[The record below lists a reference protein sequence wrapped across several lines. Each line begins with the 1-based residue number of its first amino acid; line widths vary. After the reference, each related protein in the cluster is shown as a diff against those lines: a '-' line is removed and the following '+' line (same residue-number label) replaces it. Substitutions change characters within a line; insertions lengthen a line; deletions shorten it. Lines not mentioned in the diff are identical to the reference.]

1 MAKKTVCVS
10 GRVMLPIKEG
20 ARAVISCGGGFVYTS
35 RVVEIFE
42 VSENMAHFETMNS
55 IYKVLQVAVYKWRR
69 KRLFRMAPLHHH
81 FEKGGWSEWRI
92 VGVFSLAAVLAAVAG
107 LPILL

>member
-1 MAKKTVCVS
+1 MKKTVCIS

-55 IYKVLQVAVYKWRR
+55 IYKVSFVPNPLTAVI
-69 KRLFRMAPLHHH
+69 
-81 FEKGGWSEWRI
+81 SE
-92 VGVFSLAAVLAAVAG
+92 VYAKCA
-107 LPILL
+107 

>member
-55 IYKVLQVAVYKWRR
+55 IYKVSFVPNPVTAV
-69 KRLFRMAPLHHH
+69 M
-81 FEKGGWSEWRI
+81 SED
-92 VGVFSLAAVLAAVAG
+92 
-107 LPILL
+107 ILRCA